1 MARHGALVRVQTH
14 KELARL
20 GELHEEVTIVCN
32 QVLYRIGIAEV
43 AEVGEDGHET
53 LGFEGVAVD
62 VEGCFGVGRVDDVI
76 TGDLVGE
83 EGGDDGKEA
92 VYDLV
97 VLDNVE
103 SDRGNGEELEGE
115 VFDGSFGFTVNK
127 EVSVYDGMVGVGKVP
142 GWIDES

>member
-14 KELARL
+14 EELARL
-20 GELHEEVTIVCN
+20 GELYEEVVVVRN
-32 QVLYRIGIAEV
+32 QVLYRVGIAEV

-62 VEGCFGVGRVDDVI
+62 VEGSFGVGRVEDVI
-76 TGDLVGE
+76 IGDLVGE

-92 VYDLV
+92 VYNLV
-97 VLDNVE
+97 VLDDVE
-103 SDRGNGEELEGE
+103 SDRGDSEELEGK

-127 EVSVYDGMVGVGKVP
+127 EVSVYDGVIGVGKVAS
-142 GWIDES
+142 WMDES

>member
-14 KELARL
+14 EELARL
-20 GELHEEVTIVCN
+20 GELHEEVAIVCN
-32 QVLYRIGIAEV
+32 QVLYRVGIAEV

-62 VEGCFGVGRVDDVI
+62 VEGCFWAGRVDDVI

-97 VLDNVE
+97 VLDDVE
-103 SDRGNGEELEGE
+103 SDRGDGEYLEGKI
-115 VFDGSFGFTVNK
+115 FDGSFGFTVN
-127 EVSVYDGMVGVGKVP
+127 EQVSIYDGVIGVGKMP
-142 GWIDES
+142 SWMGES